1 MHRIG
6 CPLLSAR
13 LGPAPSACAA
23 ITTGPAGST
32 AIATRF
38 RRAGGP
44 AFARCRLPL
53 FRTPWLL
60 HAWLFRALRLGPTL
74 FDAWLF
80 DPTLLHARLLHARL
94 FHARLFGP
102 ARVGATG
109 FDTRRLHAL
118 LGAAI
123 LRGTHGSAR

>member
-1 MHRIG
+1 M
-6 CPLLSAR
+6 LSAR

-38 RRAGGP
+38 RRAGAP

-94 FHARLFGP
+94 FGP